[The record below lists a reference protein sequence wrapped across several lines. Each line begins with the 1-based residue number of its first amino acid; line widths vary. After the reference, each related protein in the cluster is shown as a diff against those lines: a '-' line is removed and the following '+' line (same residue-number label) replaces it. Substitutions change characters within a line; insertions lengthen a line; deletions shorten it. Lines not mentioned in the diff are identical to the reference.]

1 MLVKGSPQFDTQDDF
16 GRGDGISSIPQWP
29 YSSNQFQQKPGMLNL
44 DSFDLDTELQNI
56 LHRLRDISCQP
67 STTDSSNVPT
77 ILSPSDL
84 HDLTCF
90 VLHKLLRSPLITM
103 DSQQTILSKCLRYA
117 TSIYMLIIHGP
128 TYFPHTV
135 ILQSLVQQLKY
146 YLSFILSSGLQHQFG
161 VWLINAGM
169 VGSLATSESRW
180 FLDQASTLRAGLN
193 FQSWEDIKLCLESVL
208 WLQTGTGTLFRQAW
222 EGIFAS
228 DTNASLFKLALLPEG

>member
-16 GRGDGISSIPQWP
+16 GRGDGIGSIPQWP

-128 TYFPHTV
+128 TYFPHTA
-135 ILQSLVQQLKY
+135 ILQSLVQELKY
-146 YLSFILSSGLQHQFG
+146 CLSLALSSGLQDQLS

-228 DTNASLFKLALLPEG
+228 DTNTSPFKLDLLPEG